1 MLGQASSGARVGIR
15 SGMRHRLALV
25 AVCLCAAI
33 AAAVPATQ
41 AATTR
46 SCGSVK
52 DPYPGT
58 RYAGVDV
65 TRVTAMGVSCATA
78 KRVAKGAHKKALG
91 LTPPP
96 SGVRRFTGEGWKVS
110 GDLRGSH
117 DSYVAAK
124 GSTRVRWRF

>member
-1 MLGQASSGARVGIR
+1 MRGQASSGARVGIR
-15 SGMRHRLALV
+15 SGMRHGLALL
-25 AVCLCAAI
+25 ALCLCAAI

-58 RYAGVDV
+58 RYAGVDL
-65 TRVTAMGVSCATA
+65 TRITATGVSCATA
-78 KRVAKGAHKKALG
+78 KRVAKGAHKKVLG

-96 SGVRRFTGEGWKVS
+96 SGVRRFTWEGWKVS

-117 DSYVAAK
+117 DTYVTSK
-124 GSTRVRWRF
+124 GSKRVRWRF

>member
-1 MLGQASSGARVGIR
+1 
-15 SGMRHRLALV
+15 MRTRLALLVLGLSV
-25 AVCLCAAI
+25 ALAAV
-33 AAAVPATQ
+33 VPATQ

-58 RYAGVDV
+58 RYAGVDL
-65 TRVTAMGVSCATA
+65 THITAKGVSCATA
-78 KRVAKGAHKKALG
+78 RRVARGAHRKALG

-96 SGVRRFTGEGWKVS
+96 SGIRSFTWDGWKVS

-117 DSYVAAK
+117 DTYVAAK
-124 GSTRVRWRF
+124 GSERVRWRF